1 MYTCFSD
8 INLRLLENRISLTDL
23 SVRDK
28 FTLLTTEEQNNL
40 NRTNQLKKKK
50 NITYLSGRNFC
61 TLLILYN

>member
-8 INLRLLENRISLTDL
+8 INLRLLENRISLTDK
-23 SVRDK
+23 S
-28 FTLLTTEEQNNL
+28 LLTTEEQNNL